1 MAVRLVNPPQ
11 LVRPRGY
18 AHAVVGSGRAV
29 VLAGQVG
36 CDASGRIMAPGDL
49 VAQFARA
56 LDNLLVALAAAGG
69 APADLAH
76 LRVFVVDAAAYRAR
90 LRELGEAWRA
100 RFGKHY
106 PAMTLAEVKGLFDAQ
121 ALVEIEGLAY
131 VG

>member
-1 MAVRLVNPPQ
+1 MAVRLVNPAQ
-11 LVRPRGY
+11 LVKPRGY
-18 AHAVVGSGRAV
+18 AHAAVGSGRTV

-36 CDASGRIMAPGDL
+36 CDANGRIEAPGDL

-69 APADLAH
+69 APGDLAQ
-76 LRVFVVDAAAYRAR
+76 LRIFVVDAAAYRAR

-100 RFGKHY
+100 RFGKHF
-106 PAMTLAEVKGLFDAQ
+106 PAMTLAEVKGLFDPQ
-121 ALVEIEGLAY
+121 ALVEIEGLAC